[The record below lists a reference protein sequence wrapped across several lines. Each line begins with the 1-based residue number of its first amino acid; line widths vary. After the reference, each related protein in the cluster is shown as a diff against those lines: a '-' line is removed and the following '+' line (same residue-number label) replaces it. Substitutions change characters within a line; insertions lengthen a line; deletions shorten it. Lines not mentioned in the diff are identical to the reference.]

1 MPSDVAK
8 KFQNNGFRAN
18 CDLRNE
24 KIGFK
29 IRDHSIQRVPFI
41 VVVGEKEKQS
51 STVSVRDR
59 DGEDLGVMS
68 IDESMDLFHSKNISR
83 KI

>member
-1 MPSDVAK
+1 MYK
-8 KFQNNGFRAN
+8 RQ
-18 CDLRNE
+18 
-24 KIGFK
+24 
-29 IRDHSIQRVPFI
+29 PFI
-41 VVVGEKEKQS
+41 VVVGEKEKQA

-68 IDESMDLFHSKNISR
+68 IDESVDLFHSKNISR

>member
-1 MPSDVAK
+1 M
-8 KFQNNGFRAN
+8 
-18 CDLRNE
+18 RNE

-68 IDESMDLFHSKNISR
+68 IDESMDLFHSKNTSR
-83 KI
+83 AI